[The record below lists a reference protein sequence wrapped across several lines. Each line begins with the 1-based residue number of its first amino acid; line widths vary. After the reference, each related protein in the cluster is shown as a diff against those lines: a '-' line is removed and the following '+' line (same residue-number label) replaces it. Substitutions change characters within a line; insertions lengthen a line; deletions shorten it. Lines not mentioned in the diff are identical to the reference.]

1 MAKLE
6 RSDGSSTHNFNNR
19 PLQSGEI
26 MNQRYKKTGV
36 SLFLTSLYSTSW
48 IVSFTALLWGWTPQ
62 QRVLAQTAT
71 VPEKCV
77 IPPEVASQQYPGAQL
92 QPPRFPQ
99 PTWPQLIQL
108 FERSGNPVLDRS
120 GAIPPP
126 IDNRYFKRL
135 SQNRG
140 TNYRLG
146 PGDQLYIDVFI
157 NGQRS
162 NDLSV
167 PTSTV
172 TPDGA
177 ILLPLIGAIR
187 VQDLTLEQVQSII
200 ANRLNPYVRNPQV
213 NLSLLTQR
221 PVRVTITG
229 EVARPGFYPLASPEI
244 PIALTTAQGTTT
256 AADLRRVQI
265 RRTLANNQVVETE
278 VDLLTPLLLGV
289 RPADVLLEDGDVIV
303 IPSQEVRSYQGP
315 TRNILETYSLAAAPT
330 AVNITIVGDVTR
342 PGFYQL
348 PPGGGQLTTAIQ
360 ASGGARITS
369 DLRSVLICR
378 ITVEGRLVED
388 IVDLYTPIKEATA
401 LPNVSL
407 QNGDAI
413 IIPKLQPDE
422 QEDYDQRLIATSS
435 LASPQITVRILSY
448 PINAVGAVVLP
459 NGSSFIDALNSV
471 PLNLADMTEIALIR
485 YDPITGKPTRQILNG
500 KNVLAGDATDNILLQ
515 DNDVL
520 VVNRNLVAQISYVLN
535 TFTQPFRDI
544 LGFLLFFQQLQAG
557 VESLFTPTGSGSSGN
572 QR

>member
-1 MAKLE
+1 
-6 RSDGSSTHNFNNR
+6 
-19 PLQSGEI
+19 
-26 MNQRYKKTGV
+26 MNHHKTSASV
-36 SLFLTSLYSTSW
+36 FLSSLYSTSW
-48 IVSFTALLWGWTPQ
+48 VISFMTLLWGFPVQ
-62 QRVLAQTAT
+62 QQVLAQTVT
-71 VPEKCV
+71 LPEKCV
-77 IPPEVASQQYPGAQL
+77 LPQEIPSQPYPGGQL
-92 QPPRFPQ
+92 RPPVFPQ

-108 FERSGNPVLDRS
+108 FEQAGNPILDRS

-126 IDNRYFKRL
+126 IDNSFFKRL
-135 SQNRG
+135 SENRG
-140 TNYRLG
+140 ANYRLG

-167 PTSTV
+167 STTTV

-187 VQDLTLEQVQSII
+187 VQDATLEQVQSTLV
-200 ANRLNPYVRNPQV
+200 NRLNSYVKNPQV

-229 EVARPGFYPLASPEI
+229 EVARPGFYPLASPEL
-244 PIALTTAQGTTT
+244 PVALTTAQGTTT
-256 AADLRRVQI
+256 AADLRMVKI
-265 RRTLANNQVVETE
+265 RRALANGQVVETE

-289 RPADVLLEDGDVIV
+289 RPADVLLEDGDVIIV
-303 IPSQEVRSYQGP
+303 PSQEVRAYQGP

-330 AVNITIVGDVTR
+330 AVNVTIVGDVTR

-348 PPGGGQLTTAIQ
+348 PPGGGQLATALQ

-378 ITVEGRLVED
+378 ITVDGRLVED

-407 QNGDAI
+407 QNGDVI
-413 IIPKLQPDE
+413 IIPKLKPDE
-422 QEDYDQRLIATSS
+422 KEGYDQRLIATST
-435 LASPQITVRILSY
+435 LASPQIQVRILSY

-471 PLNLADMTEIALIR
+471 PLNLADLQEIALIR
-485 YDPITGKPTRQILNG
+485 YDPQTGKPTRQLLNG
-500 KNVLAGDATDNILLQ
+500 KNVLAGDATDNVLLQ
-515 DNDVL
+515 DNDVI
-520 VVNRNLVAQISYVLN
+520 VVNRNLVARVSYILTN
-535 TFTQPFRDI
+535 FTQPFRDI
-544 LGFLLFFQQLQAG
+544 LGFLLFFQQLQSG
-557 VESLFTPTGSGSSGN
+557 VENLFSPSGSSGGN
-572 QR
+572 STRK

>member
-1 MAKLE
+1 M
-6 RSDGSSTHNFNNR
+6 T
-19 PLQSGEI
+19 
-26 MNQRYKKTGV
+26 
-36 SLFLTSLYSTSW
+36 
-48 IVSFTALLWGWTPQ
+48 LLWGFPTQ
-62 QRVLAQTAT
+62 QQVLAQTVT
-71 VPEKCV
+71 LPEKCV
-77 IPPEVASQQYPGAQL
+77 LPQEIPSQPYPGGQL
-92 QPPRFPQ
+92 RPPVFPQ

-108 FERSGNPVLDRS
+108 FEQAGNPILDRS

-126 IDNRYFKRL
+126 IDNSFFKRL
-135 SQNRG
+135 SENRG
-140 TNYRLG
+140 VNYRLG

-167 PTSTV
+167 STTTV

-187 VQDLTLEQVQSII
+187 VQDATLEQVQSTIV
-200 ANRLNPYVRNPQV
+200 NRLNSYVKNPQV

-229 EVARPGFYPLASPEI
+229 EVARPGFYPLTSPEL
-244 PIALTTAQGTTT
+244 PVALTTAQGTTT
-256 AADLRRVQI
+256 AADLRMVKI
-265 RRTLANNQVVETE
+265 RRALANGQVVETE

-289 RPADVLLEDGDVIV
+289 RPADVLLEDGDVIIV
-303 IPSQEVRSYQGP
+303 PSQEVRAYQGP

-330 AVNITIVGDVTR
+330 AVNVTIVGDVTR

-348 PPGGGQLTTAIQ
+348 PPGGGQLATALQ

-378 ITVEGRLVED
+378 ITVDGRLVED

-413 IIPKLQPDE
+413 IIPKLKPDE
-422 QEDYDQRLIATSS
+422 KEGYDQRLIATST
-435 LASPQITVRILSY
+435 LASPQIQVRILSY

-471 PLNLADMTEIALIR
+471 PLNLADLQEVALIR
-485 YDPITGKPTRQILNG
+485 YDPQTGKPTRQLLNG
-500 KNVLAGDATDNILLQ
+500 KNVLAGDATDNVLLQ
-515 DNDVL
+515 DNDVI
-520 VVNRNLVAQISYVLN
+520 VVNRNLVARVSYVLN
-535 TFTQPFRDI
+535 NFTQPFRDI
-544 LGFLLFFQQLQAG
+544 LGFLLFFQQLQSG
-557 VESLFTPTGSGSSGN
+557 VENLFSPSGSSSGSSTKK
-572 QR
+572 